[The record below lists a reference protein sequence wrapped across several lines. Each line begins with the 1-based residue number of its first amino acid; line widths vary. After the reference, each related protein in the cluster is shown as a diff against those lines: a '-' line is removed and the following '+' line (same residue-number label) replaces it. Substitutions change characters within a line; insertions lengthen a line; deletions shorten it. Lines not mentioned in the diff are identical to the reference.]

1 MPALPAVAEDASDGA
16 FALVVTAGFAAL
28 VSSLVFE
35 LLARRVLCLSEGVL
49 ARLLLDARCGCAAGC
64 AAGAGAG
71 CLAGCAAADLGCF
84 GGAAGAAA
92 ELDRDP
98 DFAPLPPPPLLSFLR
113 ASGASVSPAFSAP
126 FPASGC
132 PPQSRPAA

>member
-28 VSSLVFE
+28 VSSLVFD

-49 ARLLLDARCGCAAGC
+49 ARLLLDARCGCGCAGAGC

-71 CLAGCAAADLGCF
+71 CLAGCAAAD
-84 GGAAGAAA
+84 
-92 ELDRDP
+92 
-98 DFAPLPPPPLLSFLR
+98 
-113 ASGASVSPAFSAP
+113 
-126 FPASGC
+126 
-132 PPQSRPAA
+132 